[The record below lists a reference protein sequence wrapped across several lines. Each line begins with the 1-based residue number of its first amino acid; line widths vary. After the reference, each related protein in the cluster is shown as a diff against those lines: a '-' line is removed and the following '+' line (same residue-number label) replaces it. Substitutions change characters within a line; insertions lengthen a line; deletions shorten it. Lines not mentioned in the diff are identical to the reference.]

1 MSAENEYNK
10 NTAVPAGKDRAR
22 VIGAAAMLLL
32 CAVIV
37 AVIVIMALGSRP
49 QKDDSALPECNA
61 NNCPQ
66 FAYDGD
72 TLYFAGDMDGDG
84 HVSIFSVRADGGKT
98 QLLGDDAVRR
108 FRLCG
113 DNILYLAFRDGNYE
127 LCLLPK
133 AGGDNRILQVLPEK
147 ENATV
152 TEFDYRNGMLYT
164 LYDGILDAFNS
175 ADGTLATLAE
185 GVISFALAGDDLYY
199 SAADGIYRIKKGADA
214 PVSVGSAGYAAGLA
228 LSGSRLYYRT
238 GEGVFYI
245 DVKKDTG
252 EMIVVPDANVTS
264 FCVADGTV
272 YYIRAV
278 SAAERGELAAAM
290 AEEQEMSEAQA
301 QELLTGVG
309 HLFRVSGSGGT
320 PTSVGGKYVAAF
332 AMAPGKIYYKA
343 FLYSRVFCEYVED

>member
-1 MSAENEYNK
+1 MSAENEYN
-10 NTAVPAGKDRAR
+10 NDTAVSAGKDRAR
-22 VIGAAAMLLL
+22 VVGAAAMLLL

-49 QKDDSALPECNA
+49 QRDDSALPECNA
-61 NNCPQ
+61 NNCSQ

-72 TLYFAGDMDGDG
+72 ILYFAGDMDCNG
-84 HVSIFSVRADGGKT
+84 HVSIYSVRDGEKT

-113 DNILYLAFRDGNYE
+113 DQIVYLAYRDGNYE

-133 AGGDNRILQVLPEK
+133 TGGDNRILQVLPGK

-152 TEFDYRNGMLYT
+152 TEFDYKNGTLYT
-164 LYDGILDAFNS
+164 LYDGILDACNS
-175 ADGTLATLAE
+175 ADGTLSTVAE
-185 GVISFALAGDDLYY
+185 GVLSFALSGDDLYY
-199 SAADGIYRIKKGADA
+199 STAEGIYRLKKGAAA
-214 PVSVGSAGYAAGLA
+214 PLSVGSAASASGLA
-228 LSGSRLYYRT
+228 MSGSRLYYRT

-245 DVKKDTG
+245 DEKKETG
-252 EMIVVPDANVTS
+252 EMIVVLDADVTS

-290 AEEQEMSEAQA
+290 AEEQGMSEAQA
-301 QELLTGVG
+301 QELLIGVG

-343 FLYSRVFCEYVED
+343 FLYSHVFYEYVED